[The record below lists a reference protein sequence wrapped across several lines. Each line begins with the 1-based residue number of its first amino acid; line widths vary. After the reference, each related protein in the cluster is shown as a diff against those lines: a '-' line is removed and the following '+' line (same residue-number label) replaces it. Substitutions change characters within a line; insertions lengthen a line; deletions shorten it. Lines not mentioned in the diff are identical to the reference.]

1 MSMGLTRTTTVLCA
15 AVAML
20 GLLPAPGAR
29 AALGFQSVGFS
40 IDSAPPA
47 GSEPGAVGPPQLQ
60 AGAHPYQVDIAFVL
74 NQLTGPQGE
83 PVPDGSL
90 KDLRI
95 ELPPGLTG
103 SLNKTPQ
110 CPLEE
115 FEAGS
120 IFSKGCPAAT
130 QVGTVTIDS
139 TSFDV
144 GVPLFNLEPPPGVAA
159 RLGAFALVA
168 PVVLDVSV
176 RTGSDYGL
184 TVDMR
189 NLTQFLPVLQGSLKL
204 WGVPADEQ
212 HDTLRGACLGLEGVS
227 FGACPSPLPRKP
239 FLTLPSE
246 CSGPPQV
253 RLRANSWEHAGAFVT
268 AAGVPRDDQGNGL
281 GIFGCDGLDFSPSVE
296 VQSES
301 RTADS
306 PSGFAVRLR
315 FPQNENPDG
324 RAEAILRDAQVTLPA
339 GVSINPAAADG
350 LGACLPAE
358 IALNSP
364 AEPRC
369 PDSSRIGSVSIE
381 SPMILHPLLGSAY
394 LATPRENAFGSML
407 AVYFVA
413 ERDGVLVKLAG
424 RIDADPESGR
434 LTVSLR
440 EIPQLPFSEMTLG
453 FDGGPRAALATP
465 RGCGTF
471 TTTARLAPYSVPVG
485 GPRATRS
492 SSFTIDRGCDGGFSP
507 AFAGGATSSFAGRH
521 TGLSLGLDRAGGEV
535 EIRSFSAT
543 LPPGLLPLLGS
554 VPPCPEATAAVGR
567 CRASS
572 QIGSTAIAAGA
583 GPHPF
588 HLPGKVFLTDP
599 YRGAPFGLSIVVPA
613 MAGPFDL
620 GTIVVRAAVS
630 VDPAD
635 ARVTIATDPL
645 PRILRGIPLRIR
657 GFDLTSGDRPG
668 LFLAPTGCKARS
680 VSATV
685 LSTGGAIASLAD
697 PFLLVGCPGLRF
709 SPRVSA
715 STSAR
720 VTRAGGAALRFAVR
734 NRSGAQANLRAIQ
747 VDFPRQ
753 LSPRLSAI
761 QAACA
766 RSVFAA
772 GPATCPPTSVVGR
785 VWVRSSILDVPL
797 SGPAYLVSRGA
808 DALPRI
814 VLVPAA
820 RGIVLHIAGSLHIA
834 KDGTAAVTFGS
845 IPDAPISSLVL
856 SLPRGPHSAL
866 GANFLGASGGSLCR
880 HALTMPVAIVA
891 QNGAR
896 VARSVPVSVSGC
908 ATATGAMGRKLR
920 RRSPARCAARCDASP
935 AARRQVA
942 ASSR

>member
-1 MSMGLTRTTTVLCA
+1 MSMGLIRTTAVLCA

-20 GLLPAPGAR
+20 ALPPAPAAR
-29 AALGFQSVGFS
+29 AALGFQSVEFS
-40 IDSAPPA
+40 IDSAPHP

-60 AGAHPYQVDIAFVL
+60 AGSHPYQVDIAFVL

-90 KDLRI
+90 KDLQI

-103 SLNKTPQ
+103 SLNKIPQ

-115 FEAGS
+115 FQAGS

-139 TSFDV
+139 TSFDI

-159 RLGAFALVA
+159 RLGAFALVS
-168 PVVLDVSV
+168 PVVLEVSV

-189 NLTQFLPVLQGSLKL
+189 NLTQFLPVLRGSLKL
-204 WGVPADEQ
+204 WGVPADEG
-212 HDTLRGACLGLEGVS
+212 HDTLRGECLGLEGVS
-227 FGACPSPLPRKP
+227 FGTCPSPLPRKP

-253 RLRANSWEHAGAFVT
+253 RLRADSWEHAGAFVT
-268 AAGVPRDDQGNGL
+268 AAGVPRDAGGNGL
-281 GIFGCDGLDFSPSVE
+281 AIFGCEGLDFSPTVE

-301 RTADS
+301 RAADS
-306 PSGFAVRLR
+306 PSGLAVKLR

-324 RAEAILRDAQVTLPA
+324 RAEAILRDAQVVLPA

-350 LGACLPAE
+350 LGACLPEE
-358 IALNSP
+358 IALSSP

-381 SPMILHPLLGSAY
+381 SPLIPRPLLGSAY
-394 LATPRENAFGSML
+394 LAAPRENAFGTML

-424 RIDADPESGR
+424 RIDADPSSGR
-434 LTVSLR
+434 LSVSLR
-440 EIPQLPFSEMTLG
+440 DIPQLPFSEMALG

-465 RGCGTF
+465 PGCGTF
-471 TTTARLAPYSVPVG
+471 TATARLAPYSAPVG
-485 GPRATRS
+485 GPAATRS
-492 SSFTIDRGCDGGFSP
+492 SSFAIDRGCGGGFSP
-507 AFAGGATSSFAGRH
+507 DFAGGATSSLAGRH
-521 TGLSLGLDRAGGEV
+521 TGLTLGLDRAGGEA
-535 EIRSFSAT
+535 EIQGFSAT

-554 VPPCPEATAAVGR
+554 VPPCPEAPAAAGS

-588 HLPGKVFLTDP
+588 HLPGKVFLTGP
-599 YRGAPFGLSIVVPA
+599 YRGAPFGLSIVVPGT
-613 MAGPFDL
+613 AGPFDL
-620 GTIVVRAAVS
+620 GTIVVRATVS
-630 VDPAD
+630 VDPWD
-635 ARVTIATDPL
+635 ARVTIATDSL

-668 LFLAPTGCKARS
+668 LFLAPTSCEARS
-680 VSATV
+680 VSATA
-685 LSTGGAIASLAD
+685 LSTGGAAASLTA
-697 PFLLVGCPGLRF
+697 PFLLAGCPGLRF
-709 SPRVSA
+709 SPRISA

-747 VDFPRQ
+747 VNFPQQ
-753 LSPRLSAI
+753 LSPRLPAI

-766 RSVFAA
+766 TRAFAA
-772 GPATCPPTSVVGR
+772 DPASCPPASVVGR
-785 VWVRSSILDVPL
+785 VRVRSSILDAPL
-797 SGPAYLVSRGA
+797 SGPAYLVSRGSA
-808 DALPRI
+808 ALPRI
-814 VLVPAA
+814 VLLPEA
-820 RGIVLHIAGSLHIA
+820 RGIVLRIAGSLRIA
-834 KDGTAAVTFGS
+834 RDGTAAAAFDA
-845 IPDAPISSLVL
+845 IPDAPISSFVL

-866 GANFLGASGGSLCR
+866 GANFLDASRGSLCR
-880 HALTMPVAIVA
+880 RTLTMPAAIVG

-896 VARSVPVSVSGC
+896 VARSVPVTVSGC
-908 ATATGAMGRKLR
+908 ATGTAARRPR

-935 AARRQVA
+935 AARRQAA